1 MIKLQDGTI
10 LRNLEEQV
18 QYLTDYHDVNQGL
31 AQWGI
36 RVVGQV
42 ATVEELDEID
52 TSTLEY
58 GDAIAV
64 GTEAPYSFYIW
75 TRASIE
81 GQPAYWFPFGE
92 ISIVGPEGPKGDKGD
107 KGDRGYSTSWYY
119 GDVDPDDTDA
129 YLEGDMYLQN
139 NGKVYRYDGH
149 NWRFSTN
156 IRGPQGIQGIRGPK
170 GDQGEQGPQGERG
183 PQGDVGGFINIWG
196 TLANAS
202 QLPLPSTLNN
212 LSVGYLV
219 EHAGGTDQSN
229 DHYDLY
235 IQVGQ
240 TSATAVWTNAGP
252 FNAATL
258 VTSGGVGL
266 NVWDADTKLDKDT
279 HTTDYNQVYVKAANG
294 GQGSINVTKQLVSD
308 AVVQRQSNST
318 IMVPLAPADDYSAIS
333 KYYLNLK
340 VNPKLDKVVGATEY
354 GQLYGKT
361 AAGTQLM
368 IDMSRSVI
376 ASAVPQRQTNGNIR
390 VPNTPTADNDAAS
403 KEYVDNSAMYCKYT
417 EYTGGT
423 VYLLDVEGYY
433 MIYST
438 SDSADIRVYD
448 SDGDVITGAKQLQFV
463 AATQTKY
470 PTGSFKL
477 CGIKYGGSSYDVE
490 SFRRAAKRG
499 AFINAPGGFAVCQ
512 MTKPFIEE

>member
-1 MIKLQDGTI
+1 MIKVGDKI
-10 LRNLEEQV
+10 YRNLEEQV
-18 QYLTDYHDVNQGL
+18 QYLTNYHDVNQGI

-36 RVVGQV
+36 RVIGQV
-42 ATVEELDEID
+42 ETADELPE
-52 TSTLEY
+52 SYNGEF

-64 GTEAPYSFYIW
+64 GAQAPYYFYIW

-81 GQPAYWFPFGE
+81 GNPAYWFPFGE
-92 ISIVGPEGPKGDKGD
+92 ISIVGPQGPKGDKGD
-107 KGDRGYSTSWYY
+107 KGNTGYSTRWYY
-119 GDVDPDDTDA
+119 GAEDPDDTGD
-129 YLEGDMYLQN
+129 YVEGDMYLQK
-139 NGKVYRYDGH
+139 NGQVYIYDGH
-149 NWRFSTN
+149 KWKSSTN
-156 IRGPQGIQGIRGPK
+156 IMGQQGIQGIRGPK
-170 GDQGEQGPQGERG
+170 GDQGETGPVGPQG

-196 TLANAS
+196 TLANVD
-202 QLPLPSTLNN
+202 QLPLPTSLNN

-219 EHAGGTDQSN
+219 EHVGGTDQSN

-235 IQVGQ
+235 IQVG
-240 TSATAVWTNAGP
+240 SSPATAVWTNAGP

-258 VTSGGVGL
+258 VTQGGIGL

-279 HTTDYNQVYVKAANG
+279 HTTEYNQVYVKAANG
-294 GQGSINVTKQLVSD
+294 GQGSINVTKQIIGD
-308 AVVQRQSNST
+308 AVVQRQSNGNIS
-318 IMVPLAPADDYSAIS
+318 VPNPQASNDATPKSYVDSQISNKCVQKVSGTTDYAQ
-333 KYYLNLK
+333 
-340 VNPKLDKVVGATEY
+340 V
-354 GQLYGKT
+354 YGKT
-361 AAGTQLM
+361 AAGTQLNLD
-368 IDMSRSVI
+368 ISRSVV
-376 ASAVPQRQTNGNIR
+376 ASALPQRQTNGNIR

-403 KEYVDNSAMYCKYT
+403 KQYVDNSAMYCKYS
-417 EYTGGT
+417 EHTGGT
-423 VYLLDVEGYY
+423 VYTLDVEGYY

-438 SDSADIRVYD
+438 SDSADIRIYD

-512 MTKPFIEE
+512 MTKPFVEE

>member
-1 MIKLQDGTI
+1 MIKVGDKI
-10 LRNLEEQV
+10 YRNLEEQV
-18 QYLTDYHDVNQGL
+18 QYLTNYHDVNQGI

-42 ATVEELDEID
+42 ESESELPESYDG
-52 TSTLEY
+52 EY

-64 GTEAPYSFYIW
+64 GTEAPYYFYIW

-81 GQPAYWFPFGE
+81 GNPAYWFPFGE
-92 ISIVGPEGPKGDKGD
+92 ISIVGPQGPEGPQGDKGD
-107 KGDRGYSTSWYY
+107 NGQSTMWYY
-119 GDVDPDDTDA
+119 GTSAPTAEDSYV
-129 YLEGDMYLQN
+129 EGDMYLQN
-139 NGKVYRYDGH
+139 SGQVYRYNGST
-149 NWRFSTN
+149 WVSITN
-156 IRGPQGIQGIRGPK
+156 IKGPQGIQGPRGEVGP
-170 GDQGEQGPQGERG
+170 QGEQGPVGPAG

-196 TLANAS
+196 VLGNVE
-202 QLPLPSTLNN
+202 QLPTPLSLNN
-212 LSVGYLV
+212 LTAAYLV
-219 EHAGGTDQSN
+219 EHTGGTDQAN

-235 IQVGQ
+235 VQVGA
-240 TSATAVWTNAGP
+240 TSETAIWTNTGP

-258 VTSGGVGL
+258 VTQGGVGL
-266 NVWDADTKLDKDT
+266 NVWDADTKLDKRTGLTQRNQAYVKTSAGENTMFDIAVDSVANALVRRKADGT
-279 HTTDYNQVYVKAANG
+279 VMVPDVPSEATAATSKSYVDSQISNKCVQKVSGATDYAQV
-294 GQGSINVTKQLVSD
+294 
-308 AVVQRQSNST
+308 
-318 IMVPLAPADDYSAIS
+318 
-333 KYYLNLK
+333 
-340 VNPKLDKVVGATEY
+340 
-354 GQLYGKT
+354 YGKT
-361 AAGTQLM
+361 AAGTQLT
-368 IDMSRSVI
+368 IDISRSVI
-376 ASAVPQRQTNGNIR
+376 ASAIPQRQVNGNIR

-403 KEYVDNSAMYCKYT
+403 KQYVDNSAMYCKYT

-438 SDSADIRVYD
+438 SDNADIRIYD

-499 AFINAPGGFAVCQ
+499 AFINAPGGFAVCE